1 MNFAAWPGIAL
12 ILAMFGLAVAFH
24 QVVRSAVEQ
33 GEMRRKA
40 IAARSEAEWRCKALN
55 GPGVRVECLL
65 RLNSATPTVAQRD
78 VERRT

>member
-1 MNFAAWPGIAL
+1 MHFAAWPGIAL
-12 ILAMFGLAVAFH
+12 ILAMFGLVVVVH
-24 QVVRSAVEQ
+24 QVVRGAVEQ

-55 GPGVRVECLL
+55 GRGVTVESLL
-65 RLNSATPTVAQRD
+65 RLNSAPPTVAERD